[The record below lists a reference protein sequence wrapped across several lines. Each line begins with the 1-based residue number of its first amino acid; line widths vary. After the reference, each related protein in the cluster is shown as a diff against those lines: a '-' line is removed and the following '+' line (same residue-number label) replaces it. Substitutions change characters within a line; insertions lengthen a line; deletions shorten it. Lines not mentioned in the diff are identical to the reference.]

1 MSERVAFNE
10 GSAEAVI
17 NEYMVIIKADNSFY
31 SFIGGLYNQIFT
43 RFLHPDDVKKL
54 EYAIQQSGNK
64 DEYVEI
70 LRIKDCDDYY
80 HFMRVTV
87 SEEENVEGSE
97 KMYHLVFKDVDTIC
111 ARNEVLRERIEYQA
125 EYLSLI
131 GSVMFSYDI
140 DNDKMNVFIAGNSRQ
155 NLNFFEGPL
164 EEWKALELAK
174 GESDENRI
182 NDYDGL
188 CMAIRSGEQSFTR
201 SVSLKCNSD
210 EKAERKIYK
219 GRTITD
225 SNGKK
230 TVIGIIN
237 IVGKEDN
244 VSYLQSVLTE
254 EVRDPGTDL
263 FNKKATENYARKL
276 IDRKPDHSVTIAI
289 IDVDDFKSI
298 NDTDGHM
305 FGDEVLH
312 KVADIIKNAV
322 GNRGICGRIGGDE
335 MFLVMEKLEDNESIR
350 SVLRTIKNDV
360 AFLYH
365 NDPRNIN
372 KITCSIGSST
382 YPHDGKDYDTLFKIA
397 DKMLYLAKERGKD
410 RYVIF
415 HKDLHSQY
423 IEQGKAIEQD
433 DSAYYKYMK
442 TKIVNDFIQE
452 YMLGDSQVKRKALEK
467 LAIAFEMDSIFLYD
481 QENKLRLVMYGDEPV
496 GKDNGDFLAQDNY
509 IPDFRE
515 DGIKVIENIGF
526 LERKSPEFYKTYK
539 EMGIVQVMQFI
550 VGARICNGNVCVTSF
565 NRKIQHS
572 KLPNIDAHLLAVAG
586 NVIGEDYLRRKS
598 LGRSV

>member
-1 MSERVAFNE
+1 MSKRVAFNE

-17 NEYMVIIKADNSFY
+17 NEYMIIIKADNSFY

-64 DEYVEI
+64 DENVEI
-70 LRIKDCDDYY
+70 LRIKDCDDDY
-80 HFMRVTV
+80 HLMRVTV
-87 SEEENVEGSE
+87 TEEENVESSE

-111 ARNEVLRERIEYQA
+111 AQNQVLREHIEYQA

-140 DNDKMNVFIAGNSRQ
+140 DDDKMNVFIAGNSQQ

-174 GESDENRI
+174 DESDENWI

-188 CMAIRSGEQSFTR
+188 CMAIRTGEQSFTR
-201 SVSLKCNSD
+201 SVSLKRNSD
-210 EKAERKIYK
+210 GEAERKIYK

-237 IVGKEDN
+237 TVGKEDN
-244 VSYLQSVLTE
+244 VSYFQSVLTE
-254 EVRDPGTDL
+254 EIRDPGTDL
-263 FNKKATENYARKL
+263 FNKKATENYARRL
-276 IDRKPDHSVTIAI
+276 IDRKPNHSVTIAI

-298 NDTDGHM
+298 NDTYGHM

-322 GNRGICGRIGGDE
+322 GNKGICGRIGGDE

-350 SVLRTIKNDV
+350 SVLRTIKNDI

-365 NDPRNIN
+365 DDPRNIN

-382 YPHDGKDYDTLFKIA
+382 YPQDGKDYDTLFKIA

-410 RYVIF
+410 RYIIF

-433 DSAYYKYMK
+433 DAAFYKYMK
-442 TKIVNDFIQE
+442 MNIVNEFIQQ
-452 YMLGDSQVKRKALEK
+452 YMFGDDEERSNALKK
-467 LAIAFEMDSIFLYD
+467 LSIAFELDSIFLYD
-481 QENKLRLVMYGDEPV
+481 QEKKTRYVMYGDEPV
-496 GKDNGDFLAQDNY
+496 GEDKGEFLKQDNY
-509 IPDFRE
+509 IHDFRE

-526 LERKSPEFYKTYK
+526 LERKSPGFYKAYK
-539 EMGIVQVMQFI
+539 EMGIVQAMQFI
-550 VGARICNGNVCVTSF
+550 VGTRLHNNNACIMSF
-565 NRKIQHS
+565 NRKKQHS
-572 KLPNIDAHLLAVAG
+572 KLPNIDANLLAVAG
-586 NVIGEDYLRRKS
+586 NVIGEDYLRRKK
-598 LGRSV
+598 LG